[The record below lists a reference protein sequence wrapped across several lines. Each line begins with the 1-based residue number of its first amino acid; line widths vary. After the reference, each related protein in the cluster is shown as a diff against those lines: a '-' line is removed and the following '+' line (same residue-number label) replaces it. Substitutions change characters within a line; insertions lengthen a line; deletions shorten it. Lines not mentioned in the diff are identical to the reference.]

1 MSDRITIVDL
11 RVQAE
16 RYGQVLDTLGFPKD
30 GITLEKTQSGW
41 TLTGPEGQGAPGVVG
56 HGMEPGF
63 IGSTAREAYTTIQT
77 IIKAIQFATTWS
89 VENFERV
96 TR

>member
-1 MSDRITIVDL
+1 MSDRITAVDL

-16 RYGQVLDTLGFPKD
+16 RYGQILATLGVPSD
-30 GITLEKTQSGW
+30 GITLERTASTW
-41 TLTGPEGQGAPGVVG
+41 TLTDKDGNAAPGVVG

-63 IGSTAREAYTTIQT
+63 VGSTAKEAYRTIQT
-77 IIKAIQFATTWS
+77 IIKSMEFTLQWT
-89 VENFERV
+89 VDNYERV

>member
-1 MSDRITIVDL
+1 MGSRITAVDI

-16 RYGQVLDTLGFPKD
+16 RYGQVLDTLGVPKD

-41 TLTGPEGQGAPGVVG
+41 TLTDRDGQKAPGVVG
-56 HGMEPGF
+56 HGMEAGF
-63 IGSTAREAYTTIQT
+63 IGSTAREAYTALQL
-77 IIKAIQFATTWS
+77 IIASMEFATQWT
-89 VENFERV
+89 VANFERV